1 MGRRAGYSRA
11 GKNVHPNNRA
21 GGTGPFYTSG
31 RTTLNP
37 YSLVTQ
43 ANQVAIEIFRPNS
56 RKYDLA
62 EHSYPKELDM
72 LAAVIDGMN
81 ESGTLD
87 GAGAGGV
94 GSGANGSSVPSQS
107 ENRNGSNMASLL
119 GLIELSWGDVGLLL
133 TMPRQGLG
141 QAAIAAVA
149 DEDQLARFGGKWAAM
164 AITEPEAGSDSAAIR
179 TTARLEGDEYVL
191 NGEKIFVTSGDRAE
205 LIVVWATLD
214 RDQGRAA
221 IKSFVVER
229 DNPGLQ
235 LERLEHKLGIR
246 ASDTANFRLEDCRV
260 PKENLLGSAEI
271 EPRRGFTGVMQ
282 TFDNTRPLV
291 AGMAIG
297 VARACLERTREL
309 LSEAG
314 VEIDYDTPPHA
325 QRATASEFIAME
337 SDWEAARLLTLEAAW
352 MADNR
357 KPNSLQASMAKA
369 KAGRTGTD
377 IALRCVALAGSVGY
391 GEGELLEKWARDVKI
406 LDIFEGTQQIQQLI
420 VARLLLGK
428 TSAELK

>member
-1 MGRRAGYSRA
+1 MINLEIPRKFEFLVGRA
-11 GKNVHPNNRA
+11 H
-21 GGTGPFYTSG
+21 
-31 RTTLNP
+31 
-37 YSLVTQ
+37 
-43 ANQVAIEIFRPNS
+43 QVATEIFRPNS
-56 RKYDLA
+56 RKYDRA

-81 ESGTLD
+81 EGGALS
-87 GAGAGGV
+87 GAGAGTV
-94 GSGANGSSVPSQS
+94 GNGSNGDSRKADRDG
-107 ENRNGSNMASLL
+107 NRNGSNMASLL
-119 GLIELSWGDVGLLL
+119 GLTELSWGDVGLVL

-149 DEDQLARFGGKWAAM
+149 NEEQLKRFGGKWAAM

-179 TTARLEGDEYVL
+179 TTAKLDGDEYVL
-191 NGEKIFVTSGDRAE
+191 NGEKIFVTAGDRAE

-229 DNPGLQ
+229 DNPGLK
-235 LERLEHKLGIR
+235 LDRIEHKLGIR
-246 ASDTANFRLEDCRV
+246 ASDTANFVLDECRV
-260 PKENLLGSAEI
+260 PRENLLGSPDI
-271 EPRRGFTGVMQ
+271 EPKRGFAGVMQ

-297 VARACLERTREL
+297 VSRACLERTREL
-309 LSEAG
+309 LSDAG
-314 VEIDYDTPPHA
+314 VEIGYDAPPHSQSA
-325 QRATASEFIAME
+325 AASEFIAME
-337 SDWEAARLLTLEAAW
+337 SDWEAARLLTLQAAW
-352 MADNR
+352 MADN
-357 KPNSLQASMAKA
+357 KQPNSLQASMAKA

-377 IALRCVALAGSVGY
+377 IALRCVALAGAIGY

-406 LDIFEGTQQIQQLI
+406 LDLFEGTQQIQLLI
-420 VARLLLGK
+420 ISRLLLGK

>member
-1 MGRRAGYSRA
+1 MTINLEIPKKFNG
-11 GKNVHPNNRA
+11 
-21 GGTGPFYTSG
+21 
-31 RTTLNP
+31 
-37 YSLVTQ
+37 LVNQ
-43 ANQVAIEIFRPNS
+43 AHQVATEVFRSNS

-62 EHSYPKELDM
+62 EHAYPKELDM
-72 LAAVIDGMN
+72 LAALIDGMN
-81 ESGTLD
+81 ESGALG
-87 GAGAGGV
+87 GAGAGTV
-94 GSGANGSSVPSQS
+94 GANGNGSSKPAGPNA
-107 ENRNGSNMASLL
+107 NRNGSNMASLL
-119 GLIELSWGDVGLLL
+119 GLIELCWGDVGLLL

-149 DEDQLARFGGKWAAM
+149 NDEQLKRFGRKWAAM

-179 TTARLEGDEYVL
+179 TTARLDPETNEYVL
-191 NGEKIFVTSGDRAE
+191 NGEKIFVTAGDRAE

-214 RDQGRAA
+214 REIGRGA

-229 DNPGLQ
+229 DNPGLK
-235 LERLEHKLGIR
+235 LDRLEHKLGIR
-246 ASDTANFRLEDCRV
+246 ASDTANFVLEDCRV

-271 EPRRGFTGVMQ
+271 QTAKQGFAGVMQ

-309 LSEAG
+309 LEQAG
-314 VEIDYDTPPHA
+314 VEIDYDAPPHA
-325 QRATASEFIAME
+325 QPAAASEFIAME
-337 SDWEAARLLTLEAAW
+337 SDWEAARLLTMQAAW

-357 KPNSLQASMAKA
+357 KPNSLHASMAKA
-369 KAGRTGTD
+369 KAGRVGTD
-377 IALRCVALAGSVGY
+377 IALRCVALAGAVGY

-406 LDIFEGTQQIQQLI
+406 LDIFEGTQQIQLLV

-428 TSAELK
+428 SSSELK

>member
-1 MGRRAGYSRA
+1 MINLETPR
-11 GKNVHPNNRA
+11 K
-21 GGTGPFYTSG
+21 FEF
-31 RTTLNP
+31 
-37 YSLVTQ
+37 LVSQ
-43 ANQVAIEIFRPNS
+43 AHQVATEIFRTNS
-56 RKYDLA
+56 RKYDRD

-72 LAAVIDGMN
+72 LAAMIDGMN
-81 ESGTLD
+81 AGGALS
-87 GAGAGGV
+87 GAGAGSV
-94 GSGANGSSVPSQS
+94 GEGNGTRTAREGHGKQPARDRDV
-107 ENRNGSNMASLL
+107 NRNASNMASLL
-119 GLIELSWGDVGLLL
+119 GLTELSWGDVGLLL

-149 DEDQLARFGGKWAAM
+149 NEEQLKRFGGKWAAM

-179 TTARLEGDEYVL
+179 TTATLDGDEYVL
-191 NGEKIFVTSGDRAE
+191 NGEKIFVTAGDRAE

-214 RDQGRAA
+214 REQGRAA

-229 DNPGLQ
+229 DNPGLI

-246 ASDTANFRLEDCRV
+246 ASDTADLRLDDCRI
-260 PKENLLGSAEI
+260 PKDNLLGSPEI
-271 EPRRGFTGVMQ
+271 ERGRGFAGVMQ

-291 AGMAIG
+291 AGMAVG

-314 VEIDYDTPPHA
+314 VEIDYDLPPHA
-325 QRATASEFIAME
+325 QVAAASEFIAME
-337 SDWEAARLLTLEAAW
+337 SDWEASRLLTMQAAW
-352 MADNR
+352 MADNK

-369 KAGRTGTD
+369 KAGRTATD
-377 IALRCVALAGSVGY
+377 IALRCVALCGSIGY

-406 LDIFEGTQQIQQLI
+406 LDLFEGTQQIQLLI
-420 VARLLLGK
+420 VARQLLGK